1 VTSLLKT
8 LGFRLALVSVLG
20 AVVVV
25 GVVAKL
31 AGLRF
36 ELELVVGRMMLESL
50 LEIEAG
56 ENSEVAVAN
65 FVVVVVRQTVGCA
78 DLR

>member
-1 VTSLLKT
+1 MTSLLKT

>member
-1 VTSLLKT
+1 MTSLLKT

-65 FVVVVVRQTVGCA
+65 FVVVVVRQTGGCA